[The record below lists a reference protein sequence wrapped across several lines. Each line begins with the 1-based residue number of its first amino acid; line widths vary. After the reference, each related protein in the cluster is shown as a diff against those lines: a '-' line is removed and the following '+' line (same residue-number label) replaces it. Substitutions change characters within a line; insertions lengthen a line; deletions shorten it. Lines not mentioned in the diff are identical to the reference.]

1 MRALWLALGLVLAL
15 PATAELRPVARSEP
29 APPGRPVARTQVETP
44 RGADAAELRQAAV
57 TLDLRRGATARP
69 QLRPVPV
76 GLAGQPLVQSP
87 GRPVLRPDRPPPAL
101 AFDVPAAQGPH
112 ARTGEAEISL
122 EAVIVALRPPGRP
135 EGLSARA
142 AQIQVAQNAERQAGA
157 LCGLRGIQGERLG
170 SVGGPGAC
178 GVQDA
183 VRVTAV
189 AGVRLSQP
197 ATLTCDTAR
206 ALLTWTTRTAI
217 PAIGQTGGG
226 LAAFRTGPG
235 YTCRNRNNQAGGRLS
250 EHAFGRAIDIMGFRL
265 KDGSEISVLRGWGS
279 GHGQRLR
286 EMWRGACGPFGT
298 VLGPNANRFHR
309 DHFHFDTA
317 AYRSGTYC
325 R

>member
-1 MRALWLALGLVLAL
+1 MVTTPGGA
-15 PATAELRPVARSEP
+15 ATAEK
-29 APPGRPVARTQVETP
+29 
-44 RGADAAELRQAAV
+44 RQAAV
-57 TLDLRRGATARP
+57 VLDLRREAAARP
-69 QLRPVPV
+69 AARPEPV
-76 GLAGQPLVQSP
+76 GLPGQPLRAVP
-87 GRPVLRPDRPPPAL
+87 LRPPLRPERPLAAL
-101 AFDVPAAQGPH
+101 AFDVPEAAAPH
-112 ARTGEAEISL
+112 PRPAEAEITGA
-122 EAVIVALRPPGRP
+122 AVIVALRPPERP

-142 AQIQVAQNAERQAGA
+142 ARIQVALNAERQAGA
-157 LCGLRGIQGERLG
+157 LCGMRGIQGERLG
-170 SVGGPGAC
+170 SVGGPGSC

-189 AGVRLSQP
+189 AGIRLSQP

-206 ALLTWTTRTAI
+206 ALLSWTTRTAL

-235 YTCRNRNNQAGGRLS
+235 YTCRGRNNQAGARLS
-250 EHAFGRAIDIMGFRL
+250 EHAFGRAIDIMAFRL
-265 KDGSEISVLRGWGS
+265 RDGSEISVLNGWGS

-317 AYRSGTYC
+317 AYRSGSYC